1 MSIKFF
7 HKIFLLFYLLI
18 NSIAVIYILKLDEL
32 IGDFHGFKFNIEV
45 LLSSLF
51 LIFVIYY
58 SLSNYVD
65 NHFKLANKFDSNII
79 GNNLSLL
86 ILCIQIFYIF
96 YVIKSETRV
105 AGSLNIDSSILSI
118 IFSIFEP
125 DLLFLI
131 VYALFRDSKFIY
143 SNILMNVVSSF
154 IRGWSGVFFT
164 IFFFEIYRQLTFSK
178 SKFLF
183 FKICILLIVFLC
195 AFPYIYI
202 FKLFIREA
210 LSTGFNYDSLLDV
223 IVKTI
228 HGFDGLDF
236 FEILNDHLFFPAV
249 ARLQMIS
256 SAVGVYDLVEYLRMS
271 IEGGASFPYWL
282 EGLHGISYNRLFTS
296 GSQDPIS
303 LVLGELITNNDP
315 AMKGW
320 YPNPT
325 LLGWLFIS
333 SYFSFLTIAYVF
345 LIVYISIWLVK
356 KISYTQQSQNL
367 IWFCVMSFIV
377 PGWFMVYS
385 KFISAL
391 FFILFLKILIN
402 SIENFNK
409 SSFSS

>member
-1 MSIKFF
+1 M
-7 HKIFLLFYLLI
+7 
-18 NSIAVIYILKLDEL
+18 
-32 IGDFHGFKFNIEV
+32 
-45 LLSSLF
+45 
-51 LIFVIYY
+51 
-58 SLSNYVD
+58 
-65 NHFKLANKFDSNII
+65 
-79 GNNLSLL
+79 
-86 ILCIQIFYIF
+86 
-96 YVIKSETRV
+96 
-105 AGSLNIDSSILSI
+105 
-118 IFSIFEP
+118 
-125 DLLFLI
+125 
-131 VYALFRDSKFIY
+131 
-143 SNILMNVVSSF
+143 
-154 IRGWSGVFFT
+154 
-164 IFFFEIYRQLTFSK
+164 
-178 SKFLF
+178 
-183 FKICILLIVFLC
+183 
-195 AFPYIYI
+195 
-202 FKLFIREA
+202 
-210 LSTGFNYDSLLDV
+210 DV